1 MKWIREYFVKNAL
14 EKPKKKKAQKS
25 ILFHIENIKTIAILG
40 NNKDE
45 IDQISEVIH
54 RDLNKEIKIMGT
66 YYDEKSE
73 DQQAFSYKDFTLFGK
88 PGEKLNQLLSLRPDL
103 IIFTSEK
110 LNYFTLYLLQLQS
123 ASYSMGF
130 FSEELKPYLD
140 LMLSEE
146 EKDIQSGTASLIKYL
161 KQIN

>member
-54 RDLNKEIKIMGT
+54 RDLNKEIKILGT

-73 DQQAFSYKDFTLFGK
+73 DQLAFSYKDFTLFGK

>member
-25 ILFHIENIKTIAILG
+25 IFLHIENIKTIGLLA
-40 NNKDE
+40 NNKEE
-45 IDQISEVIH
+45 IEKLTEVIH
-54 RDLNKEIKIMGT
+54 DHLNKDIKVVGY

-73 DQQAFSYKDFTLFGK
+73 DEQAFSYKDFTLFGK
-88 PGEKLNQLLSLRPDL
+88 PGEKLNQLLSLKPDL

-130 FSEELKPYLD
+130 FSDELKPYLD
-140 LMLSEE
+140 LMLNKE
-146 EKDIQSGTASLIKYL
+146 EKDIQSGTALLIKYL

>member
-14 EKPKKKKAQKS
+14 EKPKKKKTQKS
-25 ILFHIENIKTIAILG
+25 ILLHIENIKTIAILG

-54 RDLNKEIKIMGT
+54 RDLNEKIKIMGN

-73 DQQAFSYKDFTLFGK
+73 DQQAFSYKDFTLIGK
-88 PGEKLNQLLSLRPDL
+88 PGEKLNQLLSLQPDL

-140 LMLSEE
+140 LMLNEE